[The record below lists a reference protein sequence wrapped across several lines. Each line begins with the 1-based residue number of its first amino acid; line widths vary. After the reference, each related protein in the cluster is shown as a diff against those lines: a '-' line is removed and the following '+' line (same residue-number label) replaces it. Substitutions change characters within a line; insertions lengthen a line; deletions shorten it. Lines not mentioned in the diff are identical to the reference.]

1 MDGRKIY
8 AVWKKQVKDTLK
20 NKVILIQFVMFPLL
34 TAVMQNTIDMQGMQ
48 DNFFVILFATM

>member
-34 TAVMQNTIDMQGMQ
+34 TAVMQNTIDSRECR
-48 DNFFVILFATM
+48 IISL